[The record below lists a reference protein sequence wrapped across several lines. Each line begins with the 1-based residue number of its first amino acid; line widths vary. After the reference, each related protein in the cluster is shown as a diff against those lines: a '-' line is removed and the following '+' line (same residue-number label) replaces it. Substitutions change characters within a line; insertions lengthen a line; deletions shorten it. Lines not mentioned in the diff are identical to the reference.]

1 VMIIRPMLEDQ
12 SPIKTITPI
21 VGIMPVGTAPR
32 SLMLDPEARKL
43 YIVNRGSHNVSVID
57 KTTRKE
63 EKVIPV
69 GKKPYGI
76 AIIPF

>member
-1 VMIIRPMLEDQ
+1 MLEDQ

-21 VGIMPVGTAPR
+21 VGRVPVGSLPR

-43 YIVNRGSHNVSVID
+43 YVVNRGSDSVSVID

-69 GKKPYGI
+69 GRKPYGI
-76 AIIPF
+76 AMIPF

>member
-1 VMIIRPMLEDQ
+1 
-12 SPIKTITPI
+12 
-21 VGIMPVGTAPR
+21 MPVGTTPR

-57 KTTRKE
+57 KTSRKE

-76 AIIPF
+76 AMIPF